1 MNRKDFLL
9 FFISK
14 RIKPFLILSFL
25 FALIYFFI
33 QVIFN
38 KDSNERNIF
47 ILCSLGL
54 GIIAIFM
61 SIQFFVRKI
70 KNQLSIKAKMIVN
83 SIILFFEIISLLFLL
98 GLAIQ
103 LIIESKFLELFM
115 MLIPG
120 LTSFL
125 IYTKKTKL
133 N

>member
-9 FFISK
+9 FLLSI
-14 RIKPFLILSFL
+14 RIKPFFILCFL
-25 FALIYFFI
+25 PFIIYFLI

-38 KDSNERNIF
+38 KDSNERNLF
-47 ILCSLGL
+47 ILGSLGL
-54 GIIAIFM
+54 GIIVTFM

-83 SIILFFEIISLLFLL
+83 SIVLFFKIISLLFLL

-115 MLIPG
+115 VLIPG

-125 IYTKKTKL
+125 IYTNKTKL

>member
-9 FFISK
+9 FLLSK
-14 RIKPFLILSFL
+14 RIKPFFILCFL
-25 FALIYFFI
+25 FVVIYFFI

-38 KDSNERNIF
+38 KDSNERNLF
-47 ILCSLGL
+47 ILGSLGL
-54 GIIAIFM
+54 GIIVTFM
-61 SIQFFVRKI
+61 SIQFFVRKV

-83 SIILFFEIISLLFLL
+83 SIVLFFEIISLLFLL

-115 MLIPG
+115 VLIPG

-125 IYTKKTKL
+125 IYTNKTKL

>member
-9 FFISK
+9 FLLSK
-14 RIKPFLILSFL
+14 RIKPFFILCFL
-25 FALIYFFI
+25 FVIIYFFI

-38 KDSNERNIF
+38 KDSNERNLF
-47 ILCSLGL
+47 ILGSLGL
-54 GIIAIFM
+54 GIIVTFM
-61 SIQFFVRKI
+61 SIQFFVRKV

-83 SIILFFEIISLLFLL
+83 SIVLFFEIISLLFLL

-115 MLIPG
+115 VLIPG
-120 LTSFL
+120 LTTFL
-125 IYTKKTKL
+125 IYTNKTKL

>member
-1 MNRKDFLL
+1 
-9 FFISK
+9 
-14 RIKPFLILSFL
+14 
-25 FALIYFFI
+25 
-33 QVIFN
+33 
-38 KDSNERNIF
+38 
-47 ILCSLGL
+47 
-54 GIIAIFM
+54 M

-70 KNQLSIKAKMIVN
+70 KNKLSIKAKMIVN
-83 SIILFFEIISLLFLL
+83 SIVLFFEIISLLFLL

-120 LTSFL
+120 LISFL

>member
-9 FFISK
+9 FLLSK
-14 RIKPFLILSFL
+14 RIKPFFILCLL
-25 FALIYFFI
+25 FVVIYFFI

-38 KDSNERNIF
+38 KDSNERNLF
-47 ILCSLGL
+47 ILGSLGL
-54 GIIAIFM
+54 GIIAAFM
-61 SIQFFVRKI
+61 TIHFFARKV

-83 SIILFFEIISLLFLL
+83 SIVLFFEIISFLFLL

-125 IYTKKTKL
+125 IYTNKTKL

>member
-1 MNRKDFLL
+1 MNRKDFIL

-25 FALIYFFI
+25 FVVIYFFI

-54 GIIAIFM
+54 GIIVAFM
-61 SIQFFVRKI
+61 TIHFFARKV

-83 SIILFFEIISLLFLL
+83 SIVLFFKIISILFLL
-98 GLAIQ
+98 GLTIQ
-103 LIIESKFLELFM
+103 LIIESKLLELFM

>member
-9 FFISK
+9 FLLSK
-14 RIKPFLILSFL
+14 RIKPFFILSFL
-25 FALIYFFI
+25 SVILYFFI

-38 KDSNERNIF
+38 KDSNERNLF

-54 GIIAIFM
+54 GIIVAFM
-61 SIQFFVRKI
+61 TIQVFARKI
-70 KNQLSIKAKMIVN
+70 KNQLSIKTKMIVN
-83 SIILFFEIISLLFLL
+83 SIVLFFKIISILFLL
-98 GLAIQ
+98 GLTIQ

-120 LTSFL
+120 LISFL
-125 IYTKKTKL
+125 IYSKKTKL